1 MIAVIAVIADARL
14 GRALPMATNSPPSV
28 PCGDPTADRSPLPDV
43 VTRIGEGGKVG
54 KRGWKGGKCGRWE
67 SASLIIFSQ
76 FTCYILDVMLAVAS
90 FATFSV
96 RWRELLEAIQ

>member
-1 MIAVIAVIADARL
+1 MPELLSDPLFVTIAVIAVIADARL

-54 KRGWKGGKCGRWE
+54 NVAAGK
-67 SASLIIFSQ
+67 AHL
-76 FTCYILDVMLAVAS
+76 
-90 FATFSV
+90 
-96 RWRELLEAIQ
+96 